1 MIKRI
6 IETIKSR
13 RAVKRQLVELNSDV
27 ARKCEELKKQLMAD
41 VVEPTACPIIYKVTF
56 LPISDND
63 STKYNMYNVETDS
76 YVFQDC
82 KTFIECLTEDICI
95 IRGYDTFLGFR
106 AGLYDFSTNNY
117 ILTSKLLM
125 IRQHTGDRV
134 LLQTETEIV
143 LVDLKTKKKKRTIK
157 I

>member
-6 IETIKSR
+6 IETLKPR
-13 RAVKRQLVELNSDV
+13 RVVKRRFIDMNSDV

-41 VVEPTACPIIYKVTF
+41 VVDPTACPNIYKVTF
-56 LPISDND
+56 LPISDTD
-63 STKYNMYNVETDS
+63 STKYNLYNVETDD

-106 AGLYDFSTNNY
+106 AGLYDFSTKEY
-117 ILTSKLLM
+117 ILTSKSLM
-125 IRQHTGDRV
+125 IRQHAGDRV
-134 LLQTETEIV
+134 MLQTETEMV
-143 LVDLKTKKKKRTIK
+143 LVDLKTKKKKCTIK